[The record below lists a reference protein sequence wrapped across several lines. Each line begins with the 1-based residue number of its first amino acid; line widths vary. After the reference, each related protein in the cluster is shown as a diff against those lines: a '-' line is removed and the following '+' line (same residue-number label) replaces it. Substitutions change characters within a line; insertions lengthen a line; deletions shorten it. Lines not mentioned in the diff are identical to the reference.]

1 VAEICEV
8 VVELTGLVA
17 TAKFAD
23 VAPAATVTEAGT
35 WTAAVLVEARFTTAP
50 PGGAA
55 PLRVTVPVEGLPPT
69 TEAESKVKE
78 VRSTGG
84 AGWTVR
90 VAVRL
95 TLLKRAVIVTGV
107 FASTGTVVAANVAVV
122 APATTVTEAGT
133 WATAV
138 LLEVRV
144 TTAPPVGA
152 GLSSVTVPVEDSP
165 PMTAAGARPT
175 EVRTGACTVRVAV
188 RLTLAK
194 EAVIVT
200 DAFESTA
207 TVVAVKVAVVAP
219 AATVTDA
226 GTWAAAVLL
235 EVSVTTA
242 PPAGAG
248 PLSVAVPVE
257 GLPPMTE
264 VGTRPT
270 EVRTGAVTVRV
281 AVRLT
286 PL

>member
-1 VAEICEV
+1 VAEIWDV

-23 VAPAATVTEAGT
+23 VAPAATVTDAGT
-35 WTAAVLVEARFTTAP
+35 WTAAVLPEARLTTAP
-50 PGGAA
+50 PGGAG
-55 PLRVTVPVEGLPPT
+55 PLRVTVPVDGLPPT

-122 APATTVTEAGT
+122 APAATVTEAGT

-165 PMTAAGARPT
+165 PSIAAGARPT

-188 RLTLAK
+188 RLTLLK
-194 EAVIVT
+194 RAVIVT

-207 TVVAVKVAVVAP
+207 TDVAVKVAVVAP

-235 EVSVTTA
+235 ELRETTA
-242 PPAGAG
+242 PPVGAG
-248 PLSVAVPVE
+248 PLRVTVPVE
-257 GLPPMTE
+257 GLPPTTE
-264 VGTRPT
+264 VGARPR
-270 EVRTGAVTVRV
+270 ELSPAAVTARFAVRV
-281 AVRLT
+281 T